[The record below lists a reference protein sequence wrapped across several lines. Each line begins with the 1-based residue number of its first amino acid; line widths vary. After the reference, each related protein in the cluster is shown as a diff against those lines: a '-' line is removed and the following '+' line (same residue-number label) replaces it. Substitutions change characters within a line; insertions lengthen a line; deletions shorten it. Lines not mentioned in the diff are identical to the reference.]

1 MREKECLAKCFHWKI
16 CDFVS
21 GKLSKYLYLHSYTHL
36 ITSSALNE
44 WFLIHKFKKRG
55 LLHRVSITDNE
66 YEAKMIDNK
75 CHKIYL
81 SGPFGFSVLRH
92 PNHLLLAGANNRNV
106 FITLEVVAERE
117 NGRARG
123 RHAPVF
129 SCAHYF
135 QAPATQANRFLAR
148 GTQRRN
154 VATHAW
160 SVSNG
165 FHCALEACLVNLELP
180 QKLFICLDVLGE
192 LWLSRKS

>member
-66 YEAKMIDNK
+66 YEANMIDNK

-106 FITLEVVAERE
+106 FIT
-117 NGRARG
+117 
-123 RHAPVF
+123 
-129 SCAHYF
+129 Y
-135 QAPATQANRFLAR
+135 RFLTCVAGAWKWWLKERTGAR
-148 GTQRRN
+148 EGDTFPFFLVPTTSKRLLRRLTDSSPGAPN
-154 VATHAW
+154 DGMLPRTPEVSQMVFTVLWKPVWLIW
-160 SVSNG
+160 SCPKNY
-165 FHCALEACLVNLELP
+165 
-180 QKLFICLDVLGE
+180 
-192 LWLSRKS
+192 LSVWMS